1 MTGIS
6 FREIDPHDR
15 YKLLCGVV
23 VPRPIALVTTCDE
36 NGIVNAAPFS
46 FFNVFSEDPPLVVL
60 GLQHKADLTP
70 KDTTRNIR
78 RDGQFVIHLVDEALA
93 AAMNDCAVDFPAG
106 DSEVEATGLS
116 TLPSID
122 VAVPRLADAPFALE
136 CRQHAAL
143 AFGPGRELLV
153 GEVLRLHA
161 REGLI
166 DRARMHVDLDAY
178 RPIGR
183 LFGNLYA
190 TQRDRFALPRESH
203 AQWLARVKADHVK
216 AGDGAGEPSGENQ

>member
-1 MTGIS
+1 MSGIS
-6 FREIDPHDR
+6 FRELDSYDR

-23 VPRPIALVTTCDE
+23 VPRPIALVTTLDE
-36 NGIVNAAPFS
+36 NGVVNAAPFS

-60 GLQHKADLTP
+60 GLQHRADLSP
-70 KDTTRNIR
+70 KDTTRNIQR
-78 RDGQFVIHLVDEALA
+78 NGQFVVHMVDEALA
-93 AAMNDCAVDFPAG
+93 AAMNDCAVDFPSG
-106 DSEVEATGLS
+106 KSEVEATGLA

-122 VAVPRLADAPFALE
+122 IAVPRLAAAPFALE
-136 CRQHAAL
+136 CRQHVAL

-166 DRARMHVDLDAY
+166 DEAMMDAHLDFY

-190 TQRDRFALPRESH
+190 TQRDIFALTRESH
-203 AQWLARVKADHVK
+203 AEWLARVK
-216 AGDGAGEPSGENQ
+216 GGNGAGEASDETQ